1 MTEDRGFRRESS
13 GLDGTKAGPVSG
25 TADLLV
31 RGAGQLWTGQRS
43 AAMRAAGGTDIRVRG
58 GVIRAIG
65 TLVPEPGERVIDA
78 GGCVIYPGWVN
89 THHHL
94 FQSLLKGIPSG
105 IDLALVPW
113 LAAVP
118 VAYRRHFD
126 TEQAL
131 RIAARVGLVELLL
144 SGCSTVADH
153 QYHYW
158 PGMPFDASAA
168 VFDEAEKLGLRFVL
182 CRGGQTQMRALTD
195 QAAPPQVMPETLD
208 AFLASV
214 ERDVQRFHQPG
225 PMAMRRVVSAITTPN
240 WSCKP
245 DELKIMAREARRL
258 GIRLHSHLS
267 ETYDYVRWAREV
279 HGCTPLQFVEK
290 HEWVGPDVWY
300 AHMVHLDDDEIRL
313 CADTGTGIA
322 HCPQS
327 NGRLGSGIAR
337 VPEMLAAGVPVSLAV
352 DGAASNEAADMQS
365 EAHACWLMHRA
376 DPRAGERTT
385 RGHVPGHHLAQP
397 GGDAATM
404 SVEDVVHIGTAG
416 GARVLGMDGI
426 GTLQVGQA
434 ADLAVYDLDDPRYM
448 GLHDIGVGPVASGGR
463 ARLRALLV
471 AGRVAA
477 ENDAIPGLDMA
488 ELRHEAQALVQRM
501 LNP

>member
-1 MTEDRGFRRESS
+1 M
-13 GLDGTKAGPVSG
+13 
-25 TADLLV
+25 
-31 RGAGQLWTGQRS
+31 
-43 AAMRAAGGTDIRVRG
+43 
-58 GVIRAIG
+58 
-65 TLVPEPGERVIDA
+65 
-78 GGCVIYPGWVN
+78 
-89 THHHL
+89 
-94 FQSLLKGIPSG
+94 
-105 IDLALVPW
+105 PW

-126 TEQAL
+126 TEHAL

-214 ERDVQRFHQPG
+214 ERDVQRFHEPG

-279 HGCTPLQFVEK
+279 HGCTPMQFVEK
-290 HEWVGPDVWY
+290 HEWVGPRRLVR
-300 AHMVHLDDDEIRL
+300 AHG
-313 CADTGTGIA
+313 A
-322 HCPQS
+322 
-327 NGRLGSGIAR
+327 
-337 VPEMLAAGVPVSLAV
+337 PE
-352 DGAASNEAADMQS
+352 
-365 EAHACWLMHRA
+365 RRR
-376 DPRAGERTT
+376 DPRCAPTPAPASRTA
-385 RGHVPGHHLAQP
+385 RRA
-397 GGDAATM
+397 
-404 SVEDVVHIGTAG
+404 TAG
-416 GARVLGMDGI
+416 WARASRACRRCWPPACRCRWRW
-426 GTLQVGQA
+426 TA
-434 ADLAVYDLDDPRYM
+434 PRRTR
-448 GLHDIGVGPVASGGR
+448 PPTCR
-463 ARLRALLV
+463 ARRMP
-471 AGRVAA
+471 AG
-477 ENDAIPGLDMA
+477 
-488 ELRHEAQALVQRM
+488 
-501 LNP
+501 